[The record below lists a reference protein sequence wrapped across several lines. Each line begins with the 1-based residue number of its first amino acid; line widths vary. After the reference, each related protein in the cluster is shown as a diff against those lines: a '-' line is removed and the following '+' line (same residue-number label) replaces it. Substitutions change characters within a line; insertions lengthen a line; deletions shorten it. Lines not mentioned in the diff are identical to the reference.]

1 MAAKTDSS
9 SSNIVRRALAHL
21 PRAITLPLGVL
32 IASRQAMRARPA
44 FGTVAAVVAW
54 VGFTSLFASVAIG
67 DYLAQAGIVFVAG
80 HKALRRPLSPG
91 RLTHYRMIH
100 RAYITLGK
108 ETTTMR
114 MLLKWEIGL
123 EAGNDAVRS
132 GKIAELNQRLMA
144 LIHPEAVYFGTEGG
158 TRTAYI
164 FFNLDDPAM
173 MPVIAEPLFQELQ
186 SKVEF
191 LPVMNADDLQ
201 RGLAKIAQQ

>member
-1 MAAKTDSS
+1 
-9 SSNIVRRALAHL
+9 
-21 PRAITLPLGVL
+21 
-32 IASRQAMRARPA
+32 
-44 FGTVAAVVAW
+44 
-54 VGFTSLFASVAIG
+54 
-67 DYLAQAGIVFVAG
+67 
-80 HKALRRPLSPG
+80 
-91 RLTHYRMIH
+91 
-100 RAYITLGK
+100 
-108 ETTTMR
+108 MR